1 MTKSPCPQEAKNLEQ
16 RNTQLMATHN
26 VRSPL
31 QRYTQGP
38 ARKKEYH
45 TLTDRR
51 VRSQK
56 AFPLGEGWKAGL
68 RARGHAGTDHYEQR
82 NNTCKDTETKGLTQQ
97 GAWNSSFSEFGEDTR
112 KWKEMLAR
120 KVGIMRTP
128 CHLDYRGSEE
138 PLNSWKPGNDAVKF
152 GNRNTTQWTAWESL
166 EGSATGRRDLSEG
179 DHRTSRSCWLLVNQP
194 LARGPKRN
202 LRIPEM
208 DRKIGKDHDQFT
220 GKNKK

>member
-1 MTKSPCPQEAKNLEQ
+1 M
-16 RNTQLMATHN
+16 
-26 VRSPL
+26 RSPL

-38 ARKKEYH
+38 VRKKEYH

-56 AFPLGEGWKAGL
+56 AFPLGERWKAGL
-68 RARGHAGTDHYEQR
+68 RACGHAGMDHYEQR

-97 GAWNSSFSEFGEDTR
+97 GARNSSFSEFREDVG

-120 KVGIMRTP
+120 KVGIMRMP

-138 PLNSWKPGNDAVKF
+138 PLNSWKSGNDTVKF
-152 GNRNTTQWTAWESL
+152 ANRSITQLTAWESL
-166 EGSATGRRDLSEG
+166 EGSATGSRQLSEG
-179 DHRTSRSCWLLVNQP
+179 DHRASKSYWLLVNQP

-202 LRIPEM
+202 LRILEM
-208 DRKIGKDHDQFT
+208 DRKIGKDYDQFT